1 MTRREYLTALN
12 QYLVTMSESEKM
24 KILKEYDEHFR
35 KGFEAGK
42 TEAQISASL
51 GAPYD
56 VANDFLEGRRPKVPT
71 YPAQPRPQTA
81 QSRSQ
86 TAQPRPQTRVS
97 SDYIGADH
105 RQDVDISRA
114 HPQTGSSPAYAQTQ
128 PRQEIFEEPSYARP
142 QQPAYSEPAYTRP
155 QQPAYSEPTYAP
167 PQQPAYS
174 EPTYARP
181 QQPAYSEPAYTR
193 PQQPAYSEPTYARP
207 QQPAYSEPTYARPQQ
222 PAYSAPAQS
231 VSPSR
236 NTQAYVDYDRAAE
249 EKEAEPK
256 PKKRESKY
264 SLTGIIIVS
273 VIGVLL
279 VPTMG
284 FAIYYLVRG
293 LYELL
298 RAFPG
303 TGVALIAAGGSLSAN
318 SLWICL
324 GLIFIGISFLALTGL
339 LIMAIIEITKLF
351 IKLFRY
357 VLKECKKMIKEGSF

>member
-24 KILKEYDEHFR
+24 TILKEYDDHFR

-56 VANDFLEGRRPKVPT
+56 VANEFLEGRHPKAPT

-81 QSRSQ
+81 Q
-86 TAQPRPQTRVS
+86 PRPQTHSS
-97 SDYIGADH
+97 SDYIGSTH
-105 RQDVDISRA
+105 RQGAVPRTGTSQPHSQTTYPR
-114 HPQTGSSPAYAQTQ
+114 PQTNSTPTYPQQDIFVEPAYPQTQ
-128 PRQEIFEEPSYARP
+128 QRT
-142 QQPAYSEPAYTRP
+142 YSEPDYSQT
-155 QQPAYSEPTYAP
+155 QQRTYSEPVY
-167 PQQPAYS
+167 PQTQQRTYS
-174 EPTYARP
+174 EPVYP
-181 QQPAYSEPAYTR
+181 QTQQRTYSEPVY
-193 PQQPAYSEPTYARP
+193 PQTQQRTYSEPVYP
-207 QQPAYSEPTYARPQQ
+207 QTQQRMYSEPEYPQTRS
-222 PAYSAPAQS
+222 YTE
-231 VSPSR
+231 PS
-236 NTQAYVDYDRAAE
+236 QAYVDYDRAA
-249 EKEAEPK
+249 AEPEPE
-256 PKKRESKY
+256 PKKKTHESKY
-264 SLTGIIIVS
+264 STTGIIVVA

-293 LYELL
+293 LYELI

-303 TGVALIAAGGSLSAN
+303 TGIALIAAGGSLSAN
-318 SLWICL
+318 NLWICL

-351 IKLFRY
+351 VKLFRY
-357 VLKECKKMIKEGSF
+357 VVKECKKMIKEGSF

>member
-142 QQPAYSEPAYTRP
+142 QQPAYSEPTYAQP
-155 QQPAYSEPTYAP
+155 QQPAYSEPT
-167 PQQPAYS
+167 
-174 EPTYARP
+174 
-181 QQPAYSEPAYTR
+181 YTR

-207 QQPAYSEPTYARPQQ
+207 QQSAYSEPTYARPRQS
-222 PAYSAPAQS
+222 AYSAPAQS

>member
-142 QQPAYSEPAYTRP
+142 QQPAYSEPTYAQP
-155 QQPAYSEPTYAP
+155 QQPAYSEPT
-167 PQQPAYS
+167 
-174 EPTYARP
+174 
-181 QQPAYSEPAYTR
+181 YTR

>member
-24 KILKEYDEHFR
+24 AILKEYDDHFR

-42 TEAQISASL
+42 TESQVCASL

-56 VANDFLEGRRPKVPT
+56 VANEFLEGRHPKAPT
-71 YPAQPRPQTA
+71 YPT
-81 QSRSQ
+81 QSRPQ
-86 TAQPRPQTRVS
+86 TAQPRPQTHSS
-97 SDYIGADH
+97 SDYIGSSH
-105 RQDVDISRA
+105 RQTSTTRTGVSQPR
-114 HPQTGSSPAYAQTQ
+114 PQTSSAPASTQTPQDIFSEPTYPQ
-128 PRQEIFEEPSYARP
+128 PQR
-142 QQPAYSEPAYTRP
+142 PAYSEPSYP
-155 QQPAYSEPTYAP
+155 QTQRPAYSEPSY
-167 PQQPAYS
+167 PQTQRPAYS
-174 EPTYARP
+174 EPSYP
-181 QQPAYSEPAYTR
+181 QTQRPAYSEPPY
-193 PQQPAYSEPTYARP
+193 PQTQRPAYSEPPYPQMQRP
-207 QQPAYSEPTYARPQQ
+207 TYSEPSYPQTQ
-222 PAYSAPAQS
+222 RSAYVPDD
-231 VSPSR
+231 
-236 NTQAYVDYDRAAE
+236 QAYVDYDRAE
-249 EKEAEPK
+249 SEREIEPK
-256 PKKRESKY
+256 KKKRESKY
-264 SLTGIIIVS
+264 SMTGIIVVA

-357 VLKECKKMIKEGSF
+357 ILKECKKMIKEGSF

>member
-35 KGFEAGK
+35 EGFEAGK
-42 TEAQISASL
+42 TESQICASL

-56 VANDFLEGRRPKVPT
+56 VANDFLEGRHPKVPV
-71 YPAQPRPQTA
+71 YPTHSRTQTQSSSDYIGSSRRQTSSTNTGA
-81 QSRSQ
+81 SQSRPQ
-86 TAQPRPQTRVS
+86 TAQPRPQAS
-97 SDYIGADH
+97 
-105 RQDVDISRA
+105 
-114 HPQTGSSPAYAQTQ
+114 YAQ
-128 PRQEIFEEPSYARP
+128 PRQDIFSESAYHQPRQDIFSEPTYPQPQRQTYSEPSYSHP
-142 QQPAYSEPAYTRP
+142 QRQT
-155 QQPAYSEPTYAP
+155 YSEPTY
-167 PQQPAYS
+167 PQPQRQTYS
-174 EPTYARP
+174 EPSYTARNEA
-181 QQPAYSEPAYTR
+181 QYNAYSNNE
-193 PQQPAYSEPTYARP
+193 S
-207 QQPAYSEPTYARPQQ
+207 
-222 PAYSAPAQS
+222 
-231 VSPSR
+231 
-236 NTQAYVDYDRAAE
+236 AYVDYDR
-249 EKEAEPK
+249 EASEVETK
-256 PKKRESKY
+256 PKKKKHESSY
-264 SLTGIIIVS
+264 SLTGVIVVS
-273 VIGVLL
+273 VLGVLL

-339 LIMAIIEITKLF
+339 LIMAIIEITRLF

>member
-35 KGFEAGK
+35 EGFEAGK
-42 TEAQISASL
+42 TESQICASL

-56 VANDFLEGRRPKVPT
+56 VANDFLEGRHPKVPV
-71 YPAQPRPQTA
+71 YPTHSRTQTQSSSDYIGSSRRQTSSTNTGA
-81 QSRSQ
+81 SQSRPQ
-86 TAQPRPQTRVS
+86 TAQPRPQAS
-97 SDYIGADH
+97 
-105 RQDVDISRA
+105 
-114 HPQTGSSPAYAQTQ
+114 YAQ
-128 PRQEIFEEPSYARP
+128 PRQDIFSESAYHQPRQDIFSEPTYPQP
-142 QQPAYSEPAYTRP
+142 QQDIFSEPTYP
-155 QQPAYSEPTYAP
+155 QPQRQTYSEPTY
-167 PQQPAYS
+167 PQPQRQTYS
-174 EPTYARP
+174 EPSYTARNEA
-181 QQPAYSEPAYTR
+181 QYNAYSNNE
-193 PQQPAYSEPTYARP
+193 S
-207 QQPAYSEPTYARPQQ
+207 
-222 PAYSAPAQS
+222 
-231 VSPSR
+231 
-236 NTQAYVDYDRAAE
+236 AYVDYDR
-249 EKEAEPK
+249 EASEVETK
-256 PKKRESKY
+256 PKKKKHESSY
-264 SLTGIIIVS
+264 SLTGVIVVS
-273 VIGVLL
+273 VLGVLL

-339 LIMAIIEITKLF
+339 LIMAIIEITRLF

>member
-142 QQPAYSEPAYTRP
+142 QQPAYSEPTYAQP
-155 QQPAYSEPTYAP
+155 QQPAYSEPT
-167 PQQPAYS
+167 
-174 EPTYARP
+174 
-181 QQPAYSEPAYTR
+181 YTR

-207 QQPAYSEPTYARPQQ
+207 QQSAYSEPTYARPRQ
-222 PAYSAPAQS
+222 PAYSATAQS

-303 TGVALIAAGGSLSAN
+303 TGVALLAAGGSLSAN

>member
-24 KILKEYDEHFR
+24 AILKEYDDHFR

-42 TEAQISASL
+42 TESQVCASL

-56 VANDFLEGRRPKVPT
+56 VANEFLEGRHPKAPT
-71 YPAQPRPQTA
+71 YPT
-81 QSRSQ
+81 QSRPQ
-86 TAQPRPQTRVS
+86 TAQPRPQTHSS
-97 SDYIGADH
+97 SDYIGSSH
-105 RQDVDISRA
+105 RQTSTTRTGVSQPR
-114 HPQTGSSPAYAQTQ
+114 PQTSSAPASTQTPQDIFSEPTYPQ
-128 PRQEIFEEPSYARP
+128 PQR
-142 QQPAYSEPAYTRP
+142 PAYSEPSYP
-155 QQPAYSEPTYAP
+155 QTQRPAYSEPFY
-167 PQQPAYS
+167 PQTQRPAYS
-174 EPTYARP
+174 EPPYP
-181 QQPAYSEPAYTR
+181 QMQRPAYSEPSYPQTQRSAYV
-193 PQQPAYSEPTYARP
+193 PDD
-207 QQPAYSEPTYARPQQ
+207 
-222 PAYSAPAQS
+222 
-231 VSPSR
+231 
-236 NTQAYVDYDRAAE
+236 QAYVDYDRAE
-249 EKEAEPK
+249 SEREIEPK
-256 PKKRESKY
+256 KKKRESKY
-264 SLTGIIIVS
+264 SMTGIIVVA

-357 VLKECKKMIKEGSF
+357 ILKECKKMIKEGSF

>member
-24 KILKEYDEHFR
+24 AILKEYDDHFR

-42 TEAQISASL
+42 TESQVCASL

-56 VANDFLEGRRPKVPT
+56 VANEFLEGRHPKAPT
-71 YPAQPRPQTA
+71 YPT
-81 QSRSQ
+81 QSRPQ
-86 TAQPRPQTRVS
+86 TAQPRPQTHSS
-97 SDYIGADH
+97 SDYIGSSH
-105 RQDVDISRA
+105 RQTSTTRTGVSQPR
-114 HPQTGSSPAYAQTQ
+114 PQTSSAPASTQTPQDIFSEPTYPQ
-128 PRQEIFEEPSYARP
+128 PQR
-142 QQPAYSEPAYTRP
+142 PAYSEPSYP
-155 QQPAYSEPTYAP
+155 QPQRPAYSEPSY
-167 PQQPAYS
+167 PQTQRPAYS
-174 EPTYARP
+174 EPPYP
-181 QQPAYSEPAYTR
+181 QMQRPAYSEPSYPQTQRSAYV
-193 PQQPAYSEPTYARP
+193 PDD
-207 QQPAYSEPTYARPQQ
+207 
-222 PAYSAPAQS
+222 
-231 VSPSR
+231 
-236 NTQAYVDYDRAAE
+236 QAYVDYDRAE
-249 EKEAEPK
+249 SEREIEPK
-256 PKKRESKY
+256 KKKRESKY
-264 SLTGIIIVS
+264 SMTGIIVVA

-357 VLKECKKMIKEGSF
+357 ILKECKKMIKEGSF

>member
-24 KILKEYDEHFR
+24 AILKEYDDHFR
-35 KGFEAGK
+35 KGFAAGK
-42 TEAQISASL
+42 TESQVCASL

-56 VANDFLEGRRPKVPT
+56 VANEFLEGRHPKAPT
-71 YPAQPRPQTA
+71 YPT
-81 QSRSQ
+81 QSRPQ
-86 TAQPRPQTRVS
+86 TAQPRPQTHSS
-97 SDYIGADH
+97 SDYIGSSH
-105 RQDVDISRA
+105 RQTFTTRTGVSQPR
-114 HPQTGSSPAYAQTQ
+114 PQTSSTPASTQTPQDIFSEPTYPQ
-128 PRQEIFEEPSYARP
+128 PQR
-142 QQPAYSEPAYTRP
+142 PAYSEPSYP
-155 QQPAYSEPTYAP
+155 QTQRPAYSEPSY
-167 PQQPAYS
+167 PQTQRPAYS
-174 EPTYARP
+174 EPSYPQTQRP
-181 QQPAYSEPAYTR
+181 ACSEPSYPQMQRSAYV
-193 PQQPAYSEPTYARP
+193 PDD
-207 QQPAYSEPTYARPQQ
+207 
-222 PAYSAPAQS
+222 
-231 VSPSR
+231 
-236 NTQAYVDYDRAAE
+236 QAYVDYDRAE
-249 EKEAEPK
+249 SEREIEPK
-256 PKKRESKY
+256 KKKRESKY
-264 SLTGIIIVS
+264 SMTGIIVVA

-357 VLKECKKMIKEGSF
+357 ILKECKKMIKEGSF

>member
-24 KILKEYDEHFR
+24 AILKEYDDHFR

-42 TEAQISASL
+42 TESQVCASL

-56 VANDFLEGRRPKVPT
+56 VANEFLEGRHPKAPT
-71 YPAQPRPQTA
+71 YPT
-81 QSRSQ
+81 QSRPQ
-86 TAQPRPQTRVS
+86 TAQPRPQTHSS
-97 SDYIGADH
+97 SDYIGSSH
-105 RQDVDISRA
+105 RQTSTTRTGVSQPR
-114 HPQTGSSPAYAQTQ
+114 PQTSSAPASTQTPQDIFSEPTYPQ
-128 PRQEIFEEPSYARP
+128 PQR
-142 QQPAYSEPAYTRP
+142 PAYSEPSYP
-155 QQPAYSEPTYAP
+155 QPQRPAYSEPSY
-167 PQQPAYS
+167 PQTQRSAYV
-174 EPTYARP
+174 PDD
-181 QQPAYSEPAYTR
+181 
-193 PQQPAYSEPTYARP
+193 
-207 QQPAYSEPTYARPQQ
+207 
-222 PAYSAPAQS
+222 
-231 VSPSR
+231 
-236 NTQAYVDYDRAAE
+236 QAYVDYDRAE
-249 EKEAEPK
+249 SEREIEPK
-256 PKKRESKY
+256 KKKRESKY
-264 SLTGIIIVS
+264 SMTGIIVVA

-357 VLKECKKMIKEGSF
+357 ILKECKKMIKEGSF

>member
-35 KGFEAGK
+35 EGFEAGK
-42 TEAQISASL
+42 TESQICASL

-56 VANDFLEGRRPKVPT
+56 VANDFLEGRHPKVPV
-71 YPAQPRPQTA
+71 YPTHSRTQTQSSSDYIGSSRRQTSSTNTGA
-81 QSRSQ
+81 SQSRPQ
-86 TAQPRPQTRVS
+86 TAQPRPQAS
-97 SDYIGADH
+97 
-105 RQDVDISRA
+105 
-114 HPQTGSSPAYAQTQ
+114 YAQ
-128 PRQEIFEEPSYARP
+128 PRQDIFSESAYH
-142 QQPAYSEPAYTRP
+142 QPR
-155 QQPAYSEPTYAP
+155 QDIFSEPTYP
-167 PQQPAYS
+167 QPQQDIFS
-174 EPTYARP
+174 EPTYP
-181 QQPAYSEPAYTR
+181 QPQRQTYSEPSYTAR
-193 PQQPAYSEPTYARP
+193 NEAQYNAYSNNE
-207 QQPAYSEPTYARPQQ
+207 S
-222 PAYSAPAQS
+222 
-231 VSPSR
+231 
-236 NTQAYVDYDRAAE
+236 AYVDYDR
-249 EKEAEPK
+249 EASEVETK
-256 PKKRESKY
+256 PKKKKHESSY
-264 SLTGIIIVS
+264 SLTGVIVVS
-273 VIGVLL
+273 VLGVLL

-339 LIMAIIEITKLF
+339 LIMAIIEITRLF

>member
-24 KILKEYDEHFR
+24 AILKEYDDHFR

-42 TEAQISASL
+42 TESQVCASL

-56 VANDFLEGRRPKVPT
+56 VANEFLEGRHPKAPT
-71 YPAQPRPQTA
+71 YPT
-81 QSRSQ
+81 QSRPQ
-86 TAQPRPQTRVS
+86 TAQPRPQTHSS
-97 SDYIGADH
+97 SDYIGSFH
-105 RQDVDISRA
+105 RQTSTTRTGVSQPR
-114 HPQTGSSPAYAQTQ
+114 PQTSSAPASTQTPQDIFSEPTYPQ
-128 PRQEIFEEPSYARP
+128 PQR
-142 QQPAYSEPAYTRP
+142 PAYSEPSYPQTQRP
-155 QQPAYSEPTYAP
+155 ACSEPSY
-167 PQQPAYS
+167 PQTQRPACS
-174 EPTYARP
+174 EPSYP
-181 QQPAYSEPAYTR
+181 QTQRSAYVPDD
-193 PQQPAYSEPTYARP
+193 
-207 QQPAYSEPTYARPQQ
+207 
-222 PAYSAPAQS
+222 
-231 VSPSR
+231 
-236 NTQAYVDYDRAAE
+236 QAYVDYDRAE
-249 EKEAEPK
+249 SEREIEPK
-256 PKKRESKY
+256 KKKRESKY
-264 SLTGIIIVS
+264 SMTGIIVVA

-357 VLKECKKMIKEGSF
+357 ILKECKKMIKEGSF

>member
-35 KGFEAGK
+35 EGFEAGK
-42 TEAQISASL
+42 TESQICASL

-56 VANDFLEGRRPKVPT
+56 VANDFLEGRHPKVPV
-71 YPAQPRPQTA
+71 YPTHSRTQTQSSSDYIGSSRRQTSSTNTGA
-81 QSRSQ
+81 SQSRPQ
-86 TAQPRPQTRVS
+86 TAQPRPQAS
-97 SDYIGADH
+97 
-105 RQDVDISRA
+105 
-114 HPQTGSSPAYAQTQ
+114 YAQ
-128 PRQEIFEEPSYARP
+128 PRQDIFSESAYHQPRQDIFSEPTYPQPQRQTYSEPSYPHP
-142 QQPAYSEPAYTRP
+142 QRQT
-155 QQPAYSEPTYAP
+155 YSEPTY
-167 PQQPAYS
+167 PQPQRQTYS
-174 EPTYARP
+174 EPSYTARNEA
-181 QQPAYSEPAYTR
+181 QYNAYSNNE
-193 PQQPAYSEPTYARP
+193 S
-207 QQPAYSEPTYARPQQ
+207 
-222 PAYSAPAQS
+222 
-231 VSPSR
+231 
-236 NTQAYVDYDRAAE
+236 AYVDYDR
-249 EKEAEPK
+249 EASEVETK
-256 PKKRESKY
+256 PKKKKHESSY
-264 SLTGIIIVS
+264 SLTGVIVVS
-273 VIGVLL
+273 VLGVLL

-339 LIMAIIEITKLF
+339 LIMAIIEITRLF

>member
-86 TAQPRPQTRVS
+86 MAQPRPQNRVS

-142 QQPAYSEPAYTRP
+142 QQPAYSEP
-155 QQPAYSEPTYAP
+155 
-167 PQQPAYS
+167 
-174 EPTYARP
+174 TYARP

-207 QQPAYSEPTYARPQQ
+207 QQSAYSEPTYARPQQ

>member
-24 KILKEYDEHFR
+24 AILKEYDDHFR

-42 TEAQISASL
+42 TESQVCASL

-56 VANDFLEGRRPKVPT
+56 VANEFLEGRHPKAPT
-71 YPAQPRPQTA
+71 YPT
-81 QSRSQ
+81 QSRPQ
-86 TAQPRPQTRVS
+86 TAQPRPQTHSS
-97 SDYIGADH
+97 SDYIGSSH
-105 RQDVDISRA
+105 RQTSTTRTGVSQPR
-114 HPQTGSSPAYAQTQ
+114 PQTSSAPASTQTPQDIFSEPTYPQ
-128 PRQEIFEEPSYARP
+128 PQR
-142 QQPAYSEPAYTRP
+142 PAYSEPSYP
-155 QQPAYSEPTYAP
+155 QPQRPAYSEPSY
-167 PQQPAYS
+167 PQTQRPAYS
-174 EPTYARP
+174 EPPYPQTQRP
-181 QQPAYSEPAYTR
+181 TYSEPSYPQTQRSAYV
-193 PQQPAYSEPTYARP
+193 PDD
-207 QQPAYSEPTYARPQQ
+207 
-222 PAYSAPAQS
+222 
-231 VSPSR
+231 
-236 NTQAYVDYDRAAE
+236 QAYVDYDRAE
-249 EKEAEPK
+249 SEREIEPK
-256 PKKRESKY
+256 KKKRESKY
-264 SLTGIIIVS
+264 SMTGIIVVA

-357 VLKECKKMIKEGSF
+357 ILKECKKMIKEGSF

>member
-142 QQPAYSEPAYTRP
+142 QQPAYSEPTYAQP
-155 QQPAYSEPTYAP
+155 QQPAYSEPT
-167 PQQPAYS
+167 
-174 EPTYARP
+174 
-181 QQPAYSEPAYTR
+181 YTR

-207 QQPAYSEPTYARPQQ
+207 QQSAYSEPTYARPRQ

>member
-24 KILKEYDEHFR
+24 TILKEYDDHFR

-56 VANDFLEGRRPKVPT
+56 VANEFLEGRHPKAPT

-81 QSRSQ
+81 Q
-86 TAQPRPQTRVS
+86 PRPQTHSS
-97 SDYIGADH
+97 SDYIGSTH
-105 RQDVDISRA
+105 RQGAVPRTGTSQPHSQTTYPR
-114 HPQTGSSPAYAQTQ
+114 PQTNSTPTYPQQDIFVEPAYPQTQ
-128 PRQEIFEEPSYARP
+128 QRT
-142 QQPAYSEPAYTRP
+142 YSEPVYP
-155 QQPAYSEPTYAP
+155 QTQQRMYSEPEY
-167 PQQPAYS
+167 PQTRSYT
-174 EPTYARP
+174 EP
-181 QQPAYSEPAYTR
+181 S
-193 PQQPAYSEPTYARP
+193 
-207 QQPAYSEPTYARPQQ
+207 
-222 PAYSAPAQS
+222 
-231 VSPSR
+231 
-236 NTQAYVDYDRAAE
+236 QAYVDYDRAA
-249 EKEAEPK
+249 AEPEPE
-256 PKKRESKY
+256 PKKKTHESKY
-264 SLTGIIIVS
+264 STTGIIVVA

-293 LYELL
+293 LYELI

-303 TGVALIAAGGSLSAN
+303 TGIALIAAGGSLSAN
-318 SLWICL
+318 NLWICL

-351 IKLFRY
+351 VKLFRY
-357 VLKECKKMIKEGSF
+357 VVKECKKMIKEGSF